1 MPLFNFSF
9 TVDAPLQAV
18 ADFHS
23 DTSALKKLT
32 PPPMIVQIHGIE
44 PMAEGSVSRFTLWAG
59 PLPIRW
65 KAVHSNVSLNG
76 FTDTQAEGPAK
87 KWAHTHTFTPLSDS
101 QTEIQE
107 HIEYEHGSGF
117 WGVMT
122 RLLFAKPNL
131 FVMFTYRKLVTRWN
145 LRTVTSE

>member
-1 MPLFNFSF
+1 MPIFNFSF

-32 PPPMIVQIHGIE
+32 PPPMIVQIHDIE

-65 KAVHSNVSLNG
+65 KAVHSNVSING
-76 FTDTQAEGPAK
+76 FTDTQEEGPAK
-87 KWAHTHTFTPLSDS
+87 KWAHTHTFTQINDS
-101 QTEIQE
+101 QTQVNE
-107 HIEYEHGSGF
+107 HIDYEHGTGF

-131 FVMFTYRKLVTRWN
+131 QVMFTYRKMITRWN
-145 LRTVTSE
+145 LNK

>member
-1 MPLFNFSF
+1 MISLAHSTSLEASPCN
-9 TVDAPLQAV
+9 AV
-18 ADFHS
+18 ADFHN
-23 DTSALKKLT
+23 DTAALKKLT
-32 PPPMIVQIHGIE
+32 PPPMIVQIHDIE
-44 PMAEGSVSRFTLWAG
+44 PMGEGSVSRFTLWFG

-65 KAVHSNVSLNG
+65 KAVHSNVSQNG

-87 KWAHTHTFTPLSDS
+87 RWEHTHRFTPINGK
-101 QTEIQE
+101 QTQIDE

-131 FVMFTYRKLVTRWN
+131 FVMFTYRKWVTRYH
-145 LRTVTSE
+145 LRGAN

>member
-1 MPLFNFSF
+1 MPLFEFSF

-32 PPPMIVQIHGIE
+32 PPPMIVQIHEVE
-44 PMAEGSVSRFTLWAG
+44 PLAEGSISRFTLWFG

-65 KAVHSNVSLNG
+65 KAVHSGVSKNG
-76 FTDTQAEGPAK
+76 FTDTQVEGPAE
-87 KWAHTHTFTPLSDS
+87 KWAHTHTFTPINHT
-101 QTEIQE
+101 QTEINE
-107 HIEYEHGSGF
+107 HIEYEHGTGF
-117 WGVMT
+117 WGIMT

-131 FVMFTYRKLVTRWN
+131 FIMFTYRKFITRWN
-145 LRTVTSE
+145 LNNR